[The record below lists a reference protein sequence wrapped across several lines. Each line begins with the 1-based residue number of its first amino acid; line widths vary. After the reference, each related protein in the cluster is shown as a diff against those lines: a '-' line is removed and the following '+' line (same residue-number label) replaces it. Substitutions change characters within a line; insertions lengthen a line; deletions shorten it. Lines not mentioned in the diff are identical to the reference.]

1 MNNMKI
7 IKNALAA
14 VLSVSMLLSS
24 SNALALE
31 SEADNTRQDV
41 EVNTMWR
48 FMWPRGYNI
57 TKIKTEGCSISC
69 LKTYVVKD
77 GYLSLFV
84 PDNNAEDQVS
94 IFAYTDDNVVIEV
107 DINVI
112 KACESTCTEPV
123 SDTEIT
129 EMTTGCSVSDT
140 EMTKVTTGCSVSN
153 TETTKIT
160 TGRSVSDTTRAGSV
174 YTTTDKSSS
183 DGQHTG
189 GYPQGDSYSNTSG
202 SAGTEITASKDD
214 PMSPS
219 ENAAPTGGGSRSWSD
234 KDDERTSFGTV
245 IDPNTIENVAVK
257 SDFIMLGG
265 FYPGDM
271 NLDGSVDLTDLTI
284 LSVTVLTHRKY
295 NDERQMNADVDGN
308 DIVDI
313 ADLARLRQVVSKEE
327 GITLSVSETGKIIY
341 VRL

>member
-84 PDNNAEDQVS
+84 PDNNAEDKVS

-112 KACESTCTEPV
+112 KVCESTCTEPV
-123 SDTEIT
+123 SDTETT
-129 EMTTGCSVSDT
+129 EI
-140 EMTKVTTGCSVSN
+140 TTGCSVSN

-160 TGRSVSDTTRAGSV
+160 TGRSTSDTTRAGSV

-214 PMSPS
+214 PMSSS
-219 ENAAPTGGGSRSWSD
+219 ENAAPTGGGSRSWSA

-265 FYPGDM
+265 FYPGDI